1 MDDAKVRRVNDAL
14 WPLVKALV
22 RHEDKNIA
30 EERHKEA
37 LGLARSIIERYVAL
51 AQLNESVLC

>member
-1 MDDAKVRRVNDAL
+1 MRRVNDAL